1 MACERFYLRPDYPL
15 IIQPMTSAAAQPS
28 SLPPTSPP
36 SASGTATLSAKICLL
51 ARDIKLSHT
60 VFALPFALLATF
72 LAANGWPGLGRLGLI
87 AACMV
92 TARTAAMSANR
103 LIDAELD
110 KQNPRTAARAL
121 PSGRLSRAFVL
132 STLLICAGLFIL
144 FAASFWFFYG
154 NRWPVIFAPLILLY
168 FLGYPLTKRF
178 TRFCH
183 YYLGAALAL
192 APVCAWLA
200 IAGNVGRP
208 AWLIAG
214 AVLFWTAGF
223 DILYACQ
230 DFEVDVAGRLFSV
243 PSRIGIPRALW
254 VARATHVVSA
264 ALLITL
270 AITTPILRPLFPF
283 GVAAAIALLV
293 IEHTLVRPNDLTRLN
308 LAFFT
313 INGIISLLLAALGI
327 ADVLMH

>member
-1 MACERFYLRPDYPL
+1 L
-15 IIQPMTSAAAQPS
+15 
-28 SLPPTSPP
+28 
-36 SASGTATLSAKICLL
+36 GLL

-72 LAANGWPGLGRLGLI
+72 LAAGGWPGVGRLLLI
-87 AACMV
+87 VACMM
-92 TARTAAMSANR
+92 TARTVAMSANR
-103 LIDAELD
+103 LVDAELD
-110 KQNPRTAARAL
+110 KQNPRTAGRAL
-121 PSGRLSRAFVL
+121 PSGRLSRPFVL
-132 STLLICAGLFIL
+132 GVLLVCAALFIL
-144 FAASFWFFYG
+144 FAAGFWVFYG
-154 NRWPVIFAPLILLY
+154 NRWPVILAPLVLLY
-168 FLGYPLTKRF
+168 FIGYPLTKRF

-230 DFEVDVAGRLFSV
+230 DYQVDVAGRLFSV
-243 PSRIGIPRALW
+243 PSRIGIPAALW
-254 VARATHVVSA
+254 VARATHAISA
-264 ALLITL
+264 SFLIVLALS
-270 AITTPILRPLFPF
+270 TPVLRPLFPF
-283 GVAAAIALLV
+283 GVAAAIALLIV
-293 IEHTLVRPNDLTRLN
+293 EHSLVRPNDLKRLN

-313 INGIISLLLAALGI
+313 INGIISLLLASLGI

>member
-1 MACERFYLRPDYPL
+1 
-15 IIQPMTSAAAQPS
+15 MTAAAQTPA
-28 SLPPTSPP
+28 LSPP
-36 SASGTATLSAKICLL
+36 APPRTVATKITAL

-60 VFALPFALLATF
+60 VFAMPFALLATF
-72 LAANGWPGLGRLGLI
+72 LAASGWPGLGRLLLI
-87 AACMV
+87 LGCMV
-92 TARTAAMSANR
+92 TARTVAMSANR

-110 KQNPRTAARAL
+110 KQNPRTAGRAL

-132 STLLICAGLFIL
+132 STLLICAALFVL
-144 FAASFWFFYG
+144 FAAGFWFFYD
-154 NRWPVIFAPLILLY
+154 NRWPVLLAPLVLLY
-168 FLGYPLTKRF
+168 FIGYPLTKRF

-200 IAGNVGRP
+200 IAGNVGRA

-230 DFEVDVAGRLFSV
+230 DYAVDVASRLFSV
-243 PSRIGIPRALW
+243 PSRIGIPAALW
-254 VARATHVVSA
+254 VARGTHAISA
-264 ALLITL
+264 GFLIALALS
-270 AITTPILRPLFPF
+270 TPILRPLFPF
-283 GVAAAIALLV
+283 GVATAIGLLIV
-293 IEHTLVRPNDLTRLN
+293 EHCLVRPNDLKRLN
-308 LAFFT
+308 VAFFT
-313 INGIISLLLAALGI
+313 INGIISLLLASLGI